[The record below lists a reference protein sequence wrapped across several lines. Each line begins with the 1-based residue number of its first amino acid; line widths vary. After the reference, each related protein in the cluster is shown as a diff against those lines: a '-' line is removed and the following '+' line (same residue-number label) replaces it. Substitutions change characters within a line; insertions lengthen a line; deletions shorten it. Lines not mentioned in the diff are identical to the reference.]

1 MASAVGRDFS
11 KSELSDTTHAADLF
25 QRHDEEAF
33 ERENAMLAQN
43 IARAGAKATSGE
55 GALGEYRLDAT
66 LLGLPGPAGFLSVAL
81 VGNVLGVSCKE
92 LARLLDHA
100 QQLRVKNHSPAL
112 PSARWASA

>member
-33 ERENAMLAQN
+33 GRENAMLAQN
-43 IARAGAKATSGE
+43 IARAGAEATSGE

-66 LLGLPGPAGFLSVAL
+66 LLGLPGSAGFLLLA
-81 VGNVLGVSCKE
+81 

-100 QQLRVKNHSPAL
+100 QELRVKNHSPAL
-112 PSARWASA
+112 PSARRASA